1 MIKLA
6 INGAC
11 GRMGQRIIALSKR
24 DKNFSVVVGLERLGH
39 PQLGSTVDG
48 VKISNDL
55 NLLKQ
60 ADCLIDFTL
69 AQASLERLPA
79 CLSLHLPMVIC
90 TTGFSE
96 QQIREIRQASKRIPI
111 VFSPNMSLG
120 VNLVFNLLRQ
130 MVSVLKDYN
139 VKIIEAHHAHKIDAP
154 SGTAK
159 KMLEII
165 EEASSRRVQDIK
177 SIREG
182 EIVGD
187 HEVIFD
193 SEFDKISLRHSAK
206 TRDIFAQGA
215 LLAARWVIH
224 KRKGLYTMQD
234 CLS

>member
-6 INGAC
+6 VNGAC
-11 GRMGQRIIALSKR
+11 GRMGERIIALSKS
-24 DKNFSVVVGLERLGH
+24 DKDLSVVVGLERSGH
-39 PQLGSTVDG
+39 PQLGSTVEG
-48 VKISNDL
+48 VKISNDIA
-55 NLLKQ
+55 LLKQ
-60 ADCLIDFTL
+60 ADCLVDFTVVT
-69 AQASLERLPA
+69 ASLERLPD
-79 CLSLHLPMVIC
+79 CLSLRLPMVIG
-90 TTGFSE
+90 TTGFNQE
-96 QQIREIRQASKRIPI
+96 QVSQIRQAAKLIPI

-120 VNLVFNLLRQ
+120 VNLIFSLLPK
-130 MVSVLKDYN
+130 MASALKGYQ
-139 VKIIEAHHAHKIDAP
+139 VRITEAHHVHKKDAP

-165 EEASSRRVQDIK
+165 EKASLRKIEDIK

-193 SEFDKISLRHSAK
+193 STFDTISLKHSAK

-215 LLAARWVIH
+215 LLAAKWVVH
-224 KRKGLYTMQD
+224 KRKGLFTIED